1 MEFMY
6 QDLPKIGLLGGG
18 QLGRMLLQAGIDLD
32 FQISCLDPDP
42 EAPCYRLAYE
52 FTQGSFQ
59 DFDTV
64 YQFGQAHDLISI
76 EIEHVN
82 IDALEKL
89 ASEGKQV
96 YPQPHLLR
104 MIQDK
109 RTQKQFFQQYG
120 FPTADFRLIESREE
134 INQHLDFL
142 PAYQKLG
149 KGGYDGKGVQLIADA
164 TQIVEGFDAPGL
176 LEKAVDFD
184 KELAVIVARNIHGE
198 VKAFPTVEMVFHP
211 VQNLVEFLISPA
223 AISDEIEAQAVD
235 IATRL
240 IQEMKMVGLLAVE
253 MFLTKDGQVLIN
265 EIAPRPHNSGHQTIR
280 ANTTSQYEQHLRA
293 IAGLP
298 LGDTS
303 TTVFAGM
310 LNLLGEAGYTG
321 KVKYEGLEEALAIP
335 GVFPFLYGKKITKP
349 FRKMGHVSIIGESRE
364 EVEEKANQIKK
375 IIRVIS

>member
-42 EAPCYRLAYE
+42 EAPCHLLAYE

-59 DFDTV
+59 DFDKV
-64 YQFGQAHDLISI
+64 YQFGQGQDLISI

-96 YPQPHLLR
+96 FPQPHLLR

-164 TQIVEGFDAPGL
+164 SQIAEGFDAPGL
-176 LEKAVDFD
+176 LEKAVDFE

-211 VQNLVEFLISPA
+211 IQNLVEFLISPA
-223 AISDEIEAQAVD
+223 AISNEIEAQAVE

-240 IQEMKMVGLLAVE
+240 IEEMKMVGILAVE

-280 ANTTSQYEQHLRA
+280 ANATSQYEQHLRA

-303 TTVFAGM
+303 TNVFAGM
-310 LNLLGEAGYTG
+310 LNLLGEPGYTG
-321 KVKYEGLEEALAIP
+321 KVKYEGLADALAIP
-335 GVFPFLYGKKITKP
+335 GVYPFLYGKKITKP
-349 FRKMGHVSIIGESRE
+349 YRKMGHVSIIGSSRE
-364 EVEEKANQIKK
+364 EVEEKAKQVKK